1 MKLLD
6 CWNDIGIWGDHICPK
21 LGQAI
26 HCRNCPVYS
35 DAAATLLDREIDGAY
50 REEAAQTIRAERQT
64 TTRDTDAAVIFRVGS
79 EWLALAAAVFKEV
92 CALRPIHS
100 LPHRRNVLGVT
111 NVRGSLLV
119 CVSLQ
124 TLLGIDKAV
133 AADPAQRRLV
143 HERLV
148 VAGRD
153 GDRLVFPVDEI
164 HGIHRFHPDQLSEAP
179 ATVAKSTA
187 TYTRAMLSWQD
198 KSVGL
203 LDDQLLFYSLNKS
216 LA

>member
-1 MKLLD
+1 MKLQD
-6 CWNDIGIWGDHICPK
+6 CWNDIGIWGNGSCAK

-35 DAAATLLDREIDGAY
+35 DAAATLLDREVDAAY
-50 REEAAQTIRAERQT
+50 RDEAALTIRAELQT
-64 TTRDTDAAVIFRVGS
+64 TARHTEAAVIFRIGS
-79 EWLALAAAVFKEV
+79 EWLGLNAAVFKEV
-92 CALRPIHS
+92 CAVRPIHS

-119 CVSLQ
+119 CVSLHA
-124 TLLGIDKAV
+124 LLGV
-133 AADPAQRRLV
+133 ANAASADPAQRRLV

-148 VAGRD
+148 VAGRED
-153 GDRLVFPVDEI
+153 ERLVFPVDEI
-164 HGIHRFHPDQLSEAP
+164 HGIHRYHADELSEAP

-198 KSVGL
+198 KSVGV
-203 LDDQLLFYSLNKS
+203 LDDQLLFYSLSKS